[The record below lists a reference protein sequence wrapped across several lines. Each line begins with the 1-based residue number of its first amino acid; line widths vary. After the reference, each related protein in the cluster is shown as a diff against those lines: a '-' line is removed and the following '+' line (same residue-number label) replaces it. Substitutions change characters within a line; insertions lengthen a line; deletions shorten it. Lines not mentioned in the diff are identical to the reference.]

1 MANNQI
7 DPNQEPNQLSDEELE
22 QVAGGGPLG
31 TLTEVAGDV
40 KDFVGGVVG
49 EFKELRSDLREN
61 FDRPC

>member
-22 QVAGGGPLG
+22 QVAGGGLLD
-31 TLTEVAGDV
+31 TAKEVAGDV

-49 EFKELRSDLREN
+49 EVKDLGSDLRGT
-61 FDRPC
+61 FDKPC